1 MCRPRQPWE
10 AADGAVY
17 LLREL
22 ADADPAAVT
31 PCLGALAEVAALRH
45 FPEAWTLQETIWKQL
60 PYIAQHLGKKV
71 NLQPLMHNLK
81 CVA

>member
-1 MCRPRQPWE
+1 M
-10 AADGAVY
+10 
-17 LLREL
+17 
-22 ADADPAAVT
+22 T

-71 NLQPLMHNLK
+71 NLQPLMHTLK